1 MDSSGTRK
9 QMLHHRLPLL
19 VVPRSSMISEWREVG
34 LCCHRR
40 FWYTYLHINIEC
52 TSHQYVGQV
61 ALPIIGWTTLH
72 LPDPIL
78 SQASW
83 PPLQRHTPQLW
94 GRNVPIKMHGI
105 SCWFICA
112 LWRATMLAW
121 WPWFLIPTN
130 LMIDAQLQHDPTSS
144 GAAFWS
150 DPACRHAEMDM
161 SIWLLRR
168 QPISAIECNSM
179 ST

>member
-1 MDSSGTRK
+1 
-9 QMLHHRLPLL
+9 MLHHRLPLL

-40 FWYTYLHINIEC
+40 FWYTYLHIDIEC
-52 TSHQYVGQV
+52 TSHQYVGQI

-72 LPDPIL
+72 LPHPIL

-105 SCWFICA
+105 SCWFICD

-121 WPWFLIPTN
+121 WPWFLILMN
-130 LMIDAQLQHDPTSS
+130 LMIDVMLSFNMIQPHLELLSDQILPVAMLRWIW
-144 GAAFWS
+144 AFDFLGDS
-150 DPACRHAEMDM
+150 
-161 SIWLLRR
+161 
-168 QPISAIECNSM
+168 QFQQ
-179 ST
+179 